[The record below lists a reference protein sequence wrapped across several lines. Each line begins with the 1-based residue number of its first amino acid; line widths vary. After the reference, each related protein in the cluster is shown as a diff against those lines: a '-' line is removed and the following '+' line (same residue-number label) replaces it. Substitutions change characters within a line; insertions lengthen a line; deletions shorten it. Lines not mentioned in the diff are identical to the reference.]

1 MERSSELTRPG
12 IVWFAVINI
21 ILFQNPLLKVTSLFK
36 YTDECL
42 MLFFAAWIA
51 THGKKLHRSYVAM
64 AALELLL
71 VCLGLL

>member
-1 MERSSELTRPG
+1 M
-12 IVWFAVINI
+12 WFAVINI

-51 THGKKLHRSYVAM
+51 THGKKLHRSYVAI
-64 AALELLL
+64 AVLSIAL
-71 VCLGLL
+71 VYLGLLGNTFSGI